1 MNSWPFT
8 DSTWPK
14 SMIIVIIIYYYY
26 YSYTWVPLLNT
37 ALNIFESILAF
48 GVAGMPARGIHF
60 PCKESC
66 FP

>member
-1 MNSWPFT
+1 
-8 DSTWPK
+8 
-14 SMIIVIIIYYYY
+14 MIIVIIIYYYY
-26 YSYTWVPLLNT
+26 YYYTWVPLLNT